1 MGKETDKTLRIRAVK
16 IAMQFL
22 TDDLESLKPI
32 IEKAFT
38 EWTEDRTTKN
48 FTTYHSKIN
57 KALRIGGELEVLEK
71 ELKLLR
77 G

>member
-1 MGKETDKTLRIRAVK
+1 MRKETEKTLRIRAVK
-16 IAMQFL
+16 INIQFL
-22 TDDLESLKPI
+22 IDDLENLKPR

-38 EWTEDRTTKN
+38 EWTEDRTLKNLTK
-48 FTTYHSKIN
+48 YQSKVN
-57 KALRIGGELEVLEK
+57 TALSIGGELEVLEK

>member
-1 MGKETDKTLRIRAVK
+1 MRKETDKTLRMRAVK

-22 TDDLESLKPI
+22 CDDLERLTPK

-48 FTTYHSKIN
+48 FTTYHSEIN
-57 KALRIGGELEVLEK
+57 KALSIGKDLEVLEK
-71 ELKLLR
+71 ELFKLR

>member
-1 MGKETDKTLRIRAVK
+1 MRKETDKTLRIRAVK

-22 TDDLESLKPI
+22 IDDLESLKPR

-38 EWTEDRTTKN
+38 EWTEDRTLKNLTK
-48 FTTYHSKIN
+48 YQSKVN
-57 KALRIGGELEVLEK
+57 TALRIGGELEVLEK